1 MMMWWR
7 WWIRGW
13 RRWSCDEDYENN
25 DDDEDH
31 ENHVMMMRWWCDE
44 DDENEDNGDEED
56 EDDDGAVAPT
66 GCCPRAPSAS
76 SVVMSHRAQRLRS
89 GALWLVEEEPPARAR
104 SRSLTVEE
112 PLLAREE
119 QQELCAACHPAA
131 VREASARGQ
140 IQTLQIVSQ
149 QTSGLHAPPP
159 LPSTGATAEKTR
171 ILSAHRDTERASDPP
186 SRGDTHGHTHTYG
199 HTHTLIQK
207 RRSHLHRCDT
217 GACVS
222 LWFSSS
228 LIIIIFTSSSV
239 IDGFDPSLIDGLY
252 FSTLKLD
259 DVHVGW
265 WWWWWWWSQRCSWSA
280 GIQAAPWLLLPAEAL
295 LEGWL
300 LILIIK
306 QHLSF
311 SDNKRADVNLV
322 MIR

>member
-1 MMMWWR
+1 MMKIMWWWWR
-7 WWIRGW
+7 W
-13 RRWSCDEDYENN
+13 CDD
-25 DDDEDH
+25 
-31 ENHVMMMRWWCDE
+31 
-44 DDENEDNGDEED
+44 DDENEDGGDEED

-140 IQTLQIVSQ
+140 IQTLQLVSQ

-186 SRGDTHGHTHTYG
+186 SRGDTHGHTHTHTDTHTHWSRNVG
-199 HTHTLIQK
+199 HT
-207 RRSHLHRCDT
+207 CT
-217 GACVS
+217 GATPGLVHLCD
-222 LWFSSS
+222 FPPASSS
-228 LIIIIFTSSSV
+228 SSS
-239 IDGFDPSLIDGLY
+239 
-252 FSTLKLD
+252 
-259 DVHVGW
+259 HHRR
-265 WWWWWWWSQRCSWSA
+265 WSMAS
-280 GIQAAPWLLLPAEAL
+280 ILL
-295 LEGWL
+295 
-300 LILIIK
+300 
-306 QHLSF
+306 
-311 SDNKRADVNLV
+311 
-322 MIR
+322 